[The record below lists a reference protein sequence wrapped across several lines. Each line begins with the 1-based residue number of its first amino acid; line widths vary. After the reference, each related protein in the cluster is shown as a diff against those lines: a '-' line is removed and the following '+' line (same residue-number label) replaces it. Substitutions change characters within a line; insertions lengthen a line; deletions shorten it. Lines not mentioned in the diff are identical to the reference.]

1 MQVCINVH
9 YSDGLRPSDK
19 QGWVEGVMVDMGRF
33 RGFRL
38 KGVFF
43 FSSGFRYEW
52 VGKVEVEEYGKS
64 KGINNRC
71 IL

>member
-1 MQVCINVH
+1 MYITVAD
-9 YSDGLRPSDK
+9 SDLQISG
-19 QGWVEGVMVDMGRF
+19 GGGGVLPIMADMGRF

-38 KGVFF
+38 KG
-43 FSSGFRYEW
+43 
-52 VGKVEVEEYGKS
+52 VEEYGKS